1 MTAEAPIELTLA
13 TIAGGALSEQ
23 VTRELRKLCANI
35 LDPNTDAEAKRKLQ
49 INIVL
54 KPNDKRNLVD
64 ISYDVKAT
72 LIGPETGSA
81 VAFLAIDPTS
91 DSEEAALYEVPT
103 HKPLFPPQGEQMTIP
118 GIEPLAAARQ
128 A

>member
-1 MTAEAPIELTLA
+1 MADTPTELTLT
-13 TIAGGALSEQ
+13 TIAGGALHEQ
-23 VTRELRKLCANI
+23 VTREIRKLCANI

-49 INIVL
+49 ITIVL

-64 ISYDVKAT
+64 ITYDVKAT
-72 LIGPETGSA
+72 TIGPEAGSA
-81 VAFLAIDPTS
+81 VAFLAIDPLS
-91 DSEEAALYEVPT
+91 DTEEAALYEVPT

-118 GIEPLAAARQ
+118 GIEPLAPARQ

>member
-1 MTAEAPIELTLA
+1 MTAEAPVELTLA
-13 TIAGGALSEQ
+13 NIAGGALNELA
-23 VTRELRKLCANI
+23 TRELRKLCANI
-35 LDPNTDAEAKRKLQ
+35 LDPNTDATAKRKLQ
-49 INIVL
+49 VNIIL

-64 ISYDVKAT
+64 ISYDVKPS
-72 LIGPETGSA
+72 LIGPEAGSA
-81 VAFLAIDPTS
+81 TAFLAVDPS
-91 DSEEAALYEVPT
+91 NDDEASLYEVPT